1 MKVTF
6 ADGMELEALG
16 VHGRS
21 VEYQGVRRDCL
32 TFLFDPEAV
41 SLAQCAEAF
50 TPERCGSITIADE
63 AGSYVHEHYTIRVEA
78 GQGIQSYVLTGVAND
93 QEPRDAVYVR
103 MAQSTL
109 AEREIMEQR
118 ALINR
123 LLEAQKAGET
133 V

>member
-6 ADGMELEALG
+6 ADGTELEALG

-32 TFLFDPEAV
+32 TFLFDPELVTLSQA
-41 SLAQCAEAF
+41 AAAF
-50 TPERCGSITIADE
+50 TPERCGSITLADE

-93 QEPRDAVYVR
+93 QEPQESVYVR

-118 ALINR
+118 ALINK
-123 LLEAQKAGET
+123 LLAAGEAGGH